1 MPSSSDPMPFIAFY
15 RDYYSLALTVAQ
27 QRLRGAADAEDIT
40 AEAFRLTWTHHR
52 AGNVLTLRWLY
63 RVLRNL
69 IGNEYRRLE
78 RGDRFAQVVE
88 PLLQDVDAEF
98 STDDAL
104 EIRRCILRLP
114 EESRELLYMAYW
126 EGLSRGEMAEILGHT
141 PENVRIRLMR
151 ARNRLEALLTAPEAT
166 ARDTPGSEVDRH
178 DERI

>member
-1 MPSSSDPMPFIAFY
+1 MSSSSDPTPFIAFY

-40 AEAFRLTWTHHR
+40 AEAFRLTWAHHL
-52 AGNVLTLRWLY
+52 AGNALTLRWLY

-126 EGLSRGEMAEILGHT
+126 EGLTRGEMAEILDDT
-141 PENVRIRLMR
+141 PENVRVRLMR
-151 ARNRLEALLTAPEAT
+151 ARDRLEALLTAPEASHK
-166 ARDTPGSEVDRH
+166 DTRESEGSQV
-178 DERI
+178 